1 MANGGR
7 KIARTLSRVHVFS
20 DDLLFGSR
28 LAADLSGAGH
38 EVTVGPRPDRGADA
52 IVADLTYE
60 ADERIAALAPPRP
73 PTLAFFSHV
82 ETDVRARALAAGIEL
97 VVPRSRVARE
107 GPALLAGLLATA
119 R

>member
-1 MANGGR
+1 VLHGGR
-7 KIARTLSRVHVFS
+7 KIARALSRVHVFT

-28 LAADLSGAGH
+28 LASDLSAAGH

-60 ADERIAALAPPRP
+60 ADERIAALAAPRP

-82 ETDVRARALAAGIEL
+82 EADVRARALAAGIDL